1 MVNHMVQKSNN
12 ALVPDRKMWVYSAH
26 DDTVANMLMT
36 LDLFEPHCPPYATVL
51 SIELKVNLKNEYFVK
66 VRVYKYQMLIN
77 TKSDFL
83 YKMNF

>member
-1 MVNHMVQKSNN
+1 MVQKSNN